1 MIDTIIVSGG
11 NIHSDF
17 ALDFLKKN
25 EACLIAADKGLEF
38 FLEHQLLPDA
48 VIGDFDSLSEDGKKF
63 LEIQEERSMDSE
75 IPYGGMTEWKLQKGF
90 GNEKKEIK
98 VIRLRPEKDDSDT
111 QSAMNYAIRTGA
123 KKIVIFGVTGNR
135 VDHLMANFGLL
146 VLAQNQGA
154 EVTLVD
160 QYNYMKLISDGTV
173 LKKSEQFG
181 KYVSFFPFGG
191 NVTDLTLEG
200 FKYPLSNYC
209 LTAADSGLTA
219 VSYTHLDV
227 YKRQVDARD
236 ISQYKVDMIE
246 ENIHRT
252 DCINVQAHVMD
263 ATVFDVDSELKADV
277 VLADVPC
284 SGYGVIGKK
293 PEIKYRVTAQ
303 KQEEIVILQRTI
315 LDNAAEY
322 VKPGG
327 VLVFSTCTI
336 AKEENE
342 ENMLWFMNNHPFKLE
357 SIDPY
362 LPEELHSET
371 TALGYLQ
378 LLPGVHKTDGFFI
391 AKFRRK

>member
-63 LEIQEERSMDSE
+63 LEIHEERSMDSE

-111 QSAMNYAIRTGA
+111 QSAMNYAIGTGA
-123 KKIVIFGVTGNR
+123 KEIVIFGVTGNR

-146 VLAQNQGA
+146 TLAQNQGA

-181 KYVSFFPFGG
+181 KYVSFFPLGG
-191 NVTDLTLEG
+191 DVTGLTLEG
-200 FKYPLSNYC
+200 FKYSLDHYR
-209 LTAADSGLTA
+209 LTTADSGLT
-219 VSYTHLDV
+219 VS
-227 YKRQVDARD
+227 
-236 ISQYKVDMIE
+236 
-246 ENIHRT
+246 N
-252 DCINVQAHVMD
+252 
-263 ATVFDVDSELKADV
+263 
-277 VLADVPC
+277 
-284 SGYGVIGKK
+284 
-293 PEIKYRVTAQ
+293 
-303 KQEEIVILQRTI
+303 EIVS
-315 LDNAAEY
+315 E
-322 VKPGG
+322 K
-327 VLVFSTCTI
+327 
-336 AKEENE
+336 AKVTYQ
-342 ENMLWFMNNHPFKLE
+342 
-357 SIDPY
+357 SG
-362 LPEELHSET
+362 T
-371 TALGYLQ
+371 
-378 LLPGVHKTDGFFI
+378 LLMIMSRD
-391 AKFRRK
+391 

>member
-63 LEIQEERSMDSE
+63 LEIQEEKSMDSE

-123 KKIVIFGVTGNR
+123 KKIVIFGVTGN
-135 VDHLMANFGLL
+135 
-146 VLAQNQGA
+146 QGA

-160 QYNYMKLISDGTV
+160 RYNYMKLISDGTV

-191 NVTDLTLEG
+191 DVTGLTLEG
-200 FKYPLSNYC
+200 FKYSLDHYR
-209 LTAADSGLTA
+209 LTTADSGLT
-219 VSYTHLDV
+219 VS
-227 YKRQVDARD
+227 
-236 ISQYKVDMIE
+236 
-246 ENIHRT
+246 N
-252 DCINVQAHVMD
+252 
-263 ATVFDVDSELKADV
+263 
-277 VLADVPC
+277 
-284 SGYGVIGKK
+284 
-293 PEIKYRVTAQ
+293 
-303 KQEEIVILQRTI
+303 EIVS
-315 LDNAAEY
+315 E
-322 VKPGG
+322 K
-327 VLVFSTCTI
+327 
-336 AKEENE
+336 AKVTYQ
-342 ENMLWFMNNHPFKLE
+342 
-357 SIDPY
+357 SG
-362 LPEELHSET
+362 T
-371 TALGYLQ
+371 
-378 LLPGVHKTDGFFI
+378 LLMIMSRD
-391 AKFRRK
+391 